1 MAIEYRRASQY
12 SPSAGQAGPRPIQ
25 PGSEGDILFSAL
37 VVPWNSRSEN
47 LGQFVE
53 EVRPGAFTKS
63 LASGANIPL
72 LVDHE
77 RKIVN
82 VMADT
87 QSGSLQLAETDEGL
101 VLLARGTNSQT
112 ARDVAAAIQN
122 CHVGMSFAFICQ
134 RQQMSTLPDGT
145 RLRTVL
151 EADLDEV
158 SIVQSPAYPATK
170 ITAVF
175 AENDARRSAVLRS
188 HTSYV
193 ERERPTAGY
202 LRAKLD
208 LDDLEFRIAN
218 ERRANP
224 HHDEAG
230 KFHDGSP
237 AKLLAAAQGRMVKAA
252 ERHGAACRVYRA
264 AVEQYG
270 PDHYD
275 TLNAK
280 QSWMEARI
288 AHQAAIEGADVCAAD
303 VSSQLRALID
313 DHKQKWA
320 SQEYANPAAMAQA
333 SSAPVM

>member
-12 SPSAGQAGPRPIQ
+12 SAGQTGPRPIQ
-25 PGSEGDILFSAL
+25 PGGEGDILFSAL

-63 LASGANIPL
+63 LASGTNIPL

-158 SIVQSPAYPATK
+158 SIVQSPAYPTTK

-175 AENDARRSAVLRS
+175 AGNDARRSAILRS
-188 HTSYV
+188 HTSNMERELPTVGYLHRQLAQAEAEFACQRSNPRHV
-193 ERERPTAGY
+193 ERELPTVGY
-202 LRAKLD
+202 LRRQLAQTEM
-208 LDDLEFRIAN
+208 EFACRS
-218 ERRANP
+218 NP
-224 HHDEAG
+224 HHDQDG

-237 AKLLAAAQGRMVKAA
+237 ERSWPRRRGDYEGRGSSCPNG
-252 ERHGAACRVYRA
+252 RSLSGRRRR
-264 AVEQYG
+264 
-270 PDHYD
+270 
-275 TLNAK
+275 
-280 QSWMEARI
+280 SW
-288 AHQAAIEGADVCAAD
+288 
-303 VSSQLRALID
+303 L
-313 DHKQKWA
+313 
-320 SQEYANPAAMAQA
+320 P
-333 SSAPVM
+333 